1 MIALKLKKQ
10 SDFLINSNFNVDK
23 TDDLRISFMIEKQ
36 IEFNEKEGESTTYYK
51 KFNKSIDEEELKL
64 FKLRSIKN
72 FHLFDS
78 QVE

>member
-72 FHLFDS
+72 FHLLDS